1 MNRSGISV
9 GDLGDILT
17 ASQPIGNIFHSSWH
31 ILKILKGMDAIA
43 MDITDLVKI
52 ALNAG
57 ASDLHLSAE
66 LPPLLRIDGDMQPTT
81 LSPLAPSHIHSL
93 VYAIMNDKQI
103 EHYEKY
109 SELDF
114 AWELSELARFRV
126 NIFRQNRGMTAVFRA
141 VPLKVPS
148 LQELG
153 LGSIYQKL
161 ASKPRGLVL
170 ITGASGSGKSSTLA
184 AMVNHININSRKHI
198 LTLEDPIEFVHQSD
212 KSLINQRQVGRDT
225 RSFDS
230 ALRAAMREDPDVIM
244 VGEMRD
250 LETIRL
256 ALTAAETGHLV
267 LATLH
272 TAGAAATINRII
284 DVFSAAER
292 ALVRSLLSESLQAV
306 VSQTL
311 LKRKSGGRV
320 VASEIMIATSAIKNL
335 IRDDRVAEIY
345 SSLQTGASL
354 GMTTMDQSL
363 TRLIGQGIVSHEAS
377 RSTRRASRA

>member
-1 MNRSGISV
+1 
-9 GDLGDILT
+9 
-17 ASQPIGNIFHSSWH
+17 
-31 ILKILKGMDAIA
+31 MDAIA

>member
-1 MNRSGISV
+1 MV
-9 GDLGDILT
+9 
-17 ASQPIGNIFHSSWH
+17 
-31 ILKILKGMDAIA
+31 
-43 MDITDLVKI
+43 MDISDLVKI

-66 LPPLLRIDGDMQPTT
+66 LPPLLRIDGEMQATA
-81 LSPLAPSHIHSL
+81 LSPLTQNQIHNV
-93 VYAIMNDKQI
+93 VYAIMDNKQI
-103 EHYEKY
+103 ELYEEY

-114 AWELSELARFRV
+114 AWEIPQLARFRV
-126 NIFRQNRGMTAVFRA
+126 HVFRQNRGMTAVFRV
-141 VPLKVPS
+141 VPLQVPS

-161 ASKPRGLVL
+161 AAKPRGLVL
-170 ITGASGSGKSSTLA
+170 ITGAAGSGKTSTLA
-184 AMVNHININSRKHI
+184 AMINHINSTSRKHI
-198 LTLEDPIEFVHQSD
+198 ITLEDPIEFVHRSE

-225 RSFDS
+225 GSFDS

-250 LETIRL
+250 SETIRL

-272 TAGAAATINRII
+272 TAGAAASINRII

-292 ALVRSLLSESLQAV
+292 GLVRSILSESLQAV

-311 LKRKSGGRV
+311 LKRKSAGRV
-320 VASEIMIATSAIKNL
+320 VAGEIMIATSAIKHL

-345 SSLQTGASL
+345 SALQTGASS

-363 TRLIGQGIVSHEAS
+363 TRLIGRGVVSRETSRLTKQAS
-377 RSTRRASRA
+377 GV